1 MKLIYQHILSF
12 LVVILTSVMIIG
24 FSTINYQKGQ
34 AYQSNYT
41 RLESYAENLS
51 TLQLYS
57 KKMQTKNSP
66 PVFSADFLQKFSF
79 VMRDENLKL
88 FLMDKNFK
96 TTYPLGGYDILK
108 KSAKSMLKKGQ
119 VVRIKDDHSSEQHDL
134 APKIQGRV
142 KRDGLRKRSNRLF
155 AAESYTWVVVPQVQG
170 SGSNKKVVGAIMIG
184 SRVKDVLQT
193 VSQAKANLARAL
205 VITFA
210 VSLILSF
217 ILAYYQTGRIK
228 KLSLAARKVADGDL
242 DVQVDHRHAD
252 EIDDLAENFN
262 EMVRSLKASN
272 EEVKAQ
278 EERRDQFMQDV
289 AHEMRTP
296 LTTINGLLEGMK
308 YDAIPEE
315 SIPESI
321 DLMSRETKRL
331 IRLVNENL
339 DYEKIRSGKIQMM
352 KSQFNARTIMNDVQ
366 QQLTQNA
373 AKNGDKIIL
382 DAPEDLSVYADQD
395 RFKQMLVNLT
405 QNAIQFTYNGTITL
419 RGRRFQH
426 GATFSVQDT
435 GIGMTQE
442 QTKYIFERF
451 YKADPARARYGGTG
465 ESGLGLSIVLSLV
478 RQHGGEI
485 KVISKPHEGST
496 FMITLFDRG
505 HEKHYE
511 KKDKKNKKESKDK
524 D

>member
-12 LVVILTSVMIIG
+12 LIVILTSVMIIG
-24 FSTINYQKGQ
+24 FSTINYQKEQ

-57 KKMQTKNSP
+57 KKTQSKNSP

-88 FLMDKNFK
+88 LLMDKNFK

-108 KSAKSMLKKGQ
+108 KSAKSMLKKGK
-119 VVRIKDDHSSEQHDL
+119 VVQIKDDHSSEQQDL
-134 APKIQGRV
+134 APKVQGRV
-142 KRDGLRKRSNRLF
+142 KHYGLRKRSNRLF

-205 VITFA
+205 VITFV
-210 VSLILSF
+210 VSLILNF

-352 KSQFNARTIMNDVQ
+352 KSQFNAWTIMNDVQ

-382 DAPEDLSVYADQD
+382 DAPEDLPIYADQD

-405 QNAIQFTYNGTITL
+405 QNAIQFTNNGTITL

-442 QTKYIFERF
+442 QSKYIFERF

-496 FMITLFDRG
+496 FMITLFDQG
-505 HEKHYE
+505 HEKHYD
-511 KKDKKNKKESKDK
+511 KKDKKEYKDK
-524 D
+524 E

>member
-12 LVVILTSVMIIG
+12 LIVILTSVMIIG
-24 FSTINYQKGQ
+24 FSTINYQKEQ

-57 KKMQTKNSP
+57 KKTQSKNSP

-108 KSAKSMLKKGQ
+108 KSAKSMLKKGK
-119 VVRIKDDHSSEQHDL
+119 VVQIKDDHSSEQRDL
-134 APKIQGRV
+134 APKVQGRV
-142 KRDGLRKRSNRLF
+142 KHYGLRKRSNRLF

-170 SGSNKKVVGAIMIG
+170 SGSNKKAVGAIMIG

-321 DLMSRETKRL
+321 
-331 IRLVNENL
+331 
-339 DYEKIRSGKIQMM
+339 
-352 KSQFNARTIMNDVQ
+352 
-366 QQLTQNA
+366 
-373 AKNGDKIIL
+373 
-382 DAPEDLSVYADQD
+382 
-395 RFKQMLVNLT
+395 
-405 QNAIQFTYNGTITL
+405 
-419 RGRRFQH
+419 
-426 GATFSVQDT
+426 
-435 GIGMTQE
+435 
-442 QTKYIFERF
+442 
-451 YKADPARARYGGTG
+451 
-465 ESGLGLSIVLSLV
+465 
-478 RQHGGEI
+478 
-485 KVISKPHEGST
+485 
-496 FMITLFDRG
+496 
-505 HEKHYE
+505 
-511 KKDKKNKKESKDK
+511 
-524 D
+524 

>member
-12 LVVILTSVMIIG
+12 LIVILTSVMIIG
-24 FSTINYQKGQ
+24 FSTINYQKEQ

-57 KKMQTKNSP
+57 KKTQSKNSP

-108 KSAKSMLKKGQ
+108 KSAKSMLKKGK
-119 VVRIKDDHSSEQHDL
+119 VVQIKDDHSSEQRDL
-134 APKIQGRV
+134 APKVQGRV
-142 KRDGLRKRSNRLF
+142 KHYGLRKRSNRLF

-170 SGSNKKVVGAIMIG
+170 SGSNKKAVGAIMIG

-382 DAPEDLSVYADQD
+382 DAPEDLPIYADQD

-405 QNAIQFTYNGTITL
+405 QNAIQFTNNGTITL

-442 QTKYIFERF
+442 QSKYIFERF

-496 FMITLFDRG
+496 FMITLFDQG
-505 HEKHYE
+505 HEKHYD
-511 KKDKKNKKESKDK
+511 KKDKKESKDK
-524 D
+524 E